1 MATTLREL
9 AKVDGYDSTTQKIVG
24 FMARQL
30 DEHLAKLK
38 RVTEGLTVE
47 QLEWQTHPGHN
58 TIGMLLAHCAVAEA
72 YWVCVF
78 DSGMPLEPD
87 GASKV
92 AEVVG
97 IGWDDDGLP
106 AKQGSKHPE
115 TLRGKTIVDYYNYL
129 DRTRVA
135 SHKIMRTWTDEKL
148 QQIVVR
154 GEKETSMAWV
164 VYHIHEHLVEHC
176 GQIQYI
182 KHLMR
187 DAGVLP
193 PLPTA

>member
-1 MATTLREL
+1 MAPSLREL
-9 AKVDGYDSTTQKIVG
+9 AKVDGYNQPNQKVVA
-24 FMARQL
+24 FMVRQME
-30 DEHLAKLK
+30 EHLAKLK
-38 RVTEGLTVE
+38 RVTEGLTPA
-47 QLEWQTHPGHN
+47 QLEWQIQTGHN

-78 DSGMPLEPD
+78 DTGMPLEPD

-106 AKQGSKHPE
+106 AKPGSTHPD
-115 TLRGKTIVDYYNYL
+115 TLRGKTLADYYGYL
-129 DRTRVA
+129 DRTRAA
-135 SHKIMRTWTDEKL
+135 SHKVMRSWTDDKL
-148 QQIVVR
+148 LTTVIR

-164 VYHIHEHLVEHC
+164 MYHVHEHLVEHC

-193 PLPTA
+193 PLHES